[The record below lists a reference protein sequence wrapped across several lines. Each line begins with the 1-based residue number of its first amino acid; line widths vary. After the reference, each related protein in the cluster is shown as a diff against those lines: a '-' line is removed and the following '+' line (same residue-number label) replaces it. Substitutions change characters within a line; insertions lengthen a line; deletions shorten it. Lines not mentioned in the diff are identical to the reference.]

1 MKLLKLLI
9 NNKFLF
15 LQNTIILDCMIA
27 KYLIVLFI
35 LLISSNAY
43 SNTNIS
49 HAIAMHGEPKY
60 DKEFLNVEYVDLNS
74 LKGGSIVRSAIG
86 TYDSFNPFIL
96 KGTSAAGIGAL
107 YETLTTGS
115 SDEAFTE
122 YGLLAETIE
131 WPEDR
136 SWVSFVIRDEAEW
149 HDGKKITAEDVV
161 WTFNTL
167 MEKGHPFY
175 KYYYGDVDQV
185 IKISENKVR
194 FNFKNNTNKELVLI
208 IGQLPVLPK
217 HYWKD
222 KNFEETTLEVPIGSG
237 PYKVKSFDSGRSITY
252 ELNENYWGFKN
263 QIPIKIGKDNFSI
276 IRYDYYKDRGIER
289 EAFKSGE
296 IDFFSENSSKEWA
309 TSYDISSVE
318 KGLIKKELI
327 QHENPQGMQGFA
339 FNIRKDLFKD
349 RRVRKAISLAFDFE
363 WSNKNL
369 FFDAYKRTDS
379 FFENSELAS
388 SNLPSDKEL
397 FFLNPYFDVLPNEV
411 FTKVYQ
417 NPVTDGS
424 GYMRSQLQEA
434 SKLLK
439 DSGWDLIEGEL
450 IHSATKKL
458 FEFEILLRSP
468 AFERIVFPFK
478 DNLEKLGIKV
488 DVRTIDTAQ
497 YQKKMETFDFDMVVQ
512 TFSQSLS
519 PGNEQ
524 RNYWGS
530 DAADTNGSR
539 NVIGIKNYAIDGL
552 IENLINAKD
561 REELITITK
570 ALDRVLL
577 WNYYVI
583 PQWHISSYRVL
594 YWNFFNQPNIKPKYS
609 LGFDTWWVDQNKFN
623 QIQSNRTSN

>member
-1 MKLLKLLI
+1 MI
-9 NNKFLF
+9 KF
-15 LQNTIILDCMIA
+15 
-27 KYLIVLFI
+27 IVLLFV
-35 LLISSNAY
+35 LCTSFNSY
-43 SNTNIS
+43 SKTNVS

-60 DKEFLNVEYVDLNS
+60 NEDFLNVEYIDINS

-86 TYDSFNPFIL
+86 TFDSFNPFTL
-96 KGTSAAGIGAL
+96 KGTAAIGIGAL

-131 WPEDR
+131 WPDDR
-136 SWVSFVIRDEAEW
+136 SWVSYDIRKEAKW
-149 HDGKKITAEDVV
+149 HDGKKITADDVV

-175 KYYYGDVDQV
+175 SYYYGDVAEV
-185 IKISENKVR
+185 IKENEQKVR
-194 FNFKNNTNKELVLI
+194 FNFKTNTNKELVLI

-217 HYWKD
+217 HYWED
-222 KNFEETTLEVPIGSG
+222 RNFEETTLEIPIGSG
-237 PYKVKSFDSGRSITY
+237 PYKIKSFDSGRSITY
-252 ELNENYWGFKN
+252 ELNNEYWGFKN
-263 QIPIKIGKDNFSI
+263 KIPIKVGKDNFGT

-309 TSYDISSVE
+309 TSYNINSI
-318 KGLIKKELI
+318 KNGLIIKELI

-339 FNIRKDLFKD
+339 FNIRKDKFKD
-349 RRVRKAISLAFDFE
+349 RRVRKALSYAFDFE

-369 FFDAYKRTDS
+369 FFDAYIRTDS

-388 SNLPSDKEL
+388 SGLPSKEEL
-397 FFLNPYFDVLPNEV
+397 NYLNPYFDVLPKEI
-411 FTKVYQ
+411 FSEEFK

-424 GYMRSQLQEA
+424 GYMRNQLQEA
-434 SKLLK
+434 SILLK
-439 DSGWDLIEGEL
+439 DAGWDLINGQL
-450 IHSATKKL
+450 KHSSTNEI

-468 AFERIVFPFK
+468 AFERIVLPFR
-478 DNLEKLGIKV
+478 DNLEKLGINV
-488 DVRTIDTAQ
+488 IVRTIDSAE
-497 YQKKMETFDFDMVVQ
+497 YQKKIETFDFDMIVQ

-524 RNYWGS
+524 RSFWGS

-539 NVIGIKNYAIDGL
+539 NVIGIKNYAVDGL
-552 IENLINAKD
+552 VESLINAKD
-561 REELITITK
+561 REELITITR

-594 YWNFFNQPNIKPKYS
+594 YWDFFDQPARKPKYS
-609 LGFDTWWVDQNKFN
+609 LGFDTWWINQNKYN

>member
-1 MKLLKLLI
+1 MKILALIFTFTLIFQLKV
-9 NNKFLF
+9 
-15 LQNTIILDCMIA
+15 QA
-27 KYLIVLFI
+27 
-35 LLISSNAY
+35 
-43 SNTNIS
+43 NTNIS

-60 DKEFLNVEYVDLNS
+60 SKNFENVEYINPNS
-74 LKGGSIVRSAIG
+74 IKGGSIVRSAIG

-96 KGTSAAGIGAL
+96 KGTSAAGIGGL

-131 WPEDR
+131 WPDDR
-136 SWVSFVIRDEAEW
+136 SWVSFTLRKEAYW
-149 HDGKKITAEDVV
+149 HDGKKITADDVV

-175 KYYYGDVDQV
+175 KYYYGDVKEVVKEQ
-185 IKISENKVR
+185 ENKVR
-194 FNFKNNTNKELVLI
+194 FNFTTNTNKELVLI
-208 IGQLPVLPK
+208 VGQLPVLPK
-217 HYWKD
+217 HYWEN
-222 KNFEETTLEVPIGSG
+222 KNFEETSLEIPIGSG
-237 PYKVKSFDSGRSITY
+237 PYKIKSFDSGRSITY
-252 ELNENYWGFKN
+252 ELDQNYWGFGAS
-263 QIPIKIGKDNFSI
+263 IPIKIGKDNFGT

-309 TSYDISSVE
+309 TAYDINAVNE
-318 KGLIKKELI
+318 GLIKKELI
-327 QHENPQGMQGFA
+327 SHENPQGMQGFA
-339 FNIRKDLFKD
+339 FNIRKDKFKD
-349 RRVRKAISLAFDFE
+349 RRVRKALSYAFDFE

-388 SNLPSDKEL
+388 SGLPSKKEL
-397 FFLNPYFDVLPNEV
+397 NYLNPYFDVLPKEV
-411 FTKVYQ
+411 FTEEYT

-424 GYMRSQLQEA
+424 GYMRMQLQEA
-434 SKLLK
+434 SKLLEE
-439 DSGWDLIEGEL
+439 SGWEL
-450 IHSATKKL
+450 VDGKLLHSSTKEP

-478 DNLEKLGIKV
+478 DNLEKLGITAE
-488 DVRTIDTAQ
+488 VRTIDSAQ
-497 YQKKMETFDFDMVVQ
+497 YQKRMETFDFDMVVQ
-512 TFSQSLS
+512 TFGQSLS

-524 RNYWGS
+524 RNFWGS
-530 DAADTNGSR
+530 DAADTEGSR
-539 NVIGIKNYAIDGL
+539 NVVGIKNYAVDGL
-552 IENLINAKD
+552 IESLINAND

-594 YWNFFNQPNIKPKYS
+594 YWDFFDQPKIKPKYS
-609 LGFDTWWVDQNKFN
+609 LGFDTWWINQNKFE
-623 QIQSNRTSN
+623 ITQSNRTSN

>member
-1 MKLLKLLI
+1 MKIKI
-9 NNKFLF
+9 SIIF
-15 LQNTIILDCMIA
+15 IILFVS
-27 KYLIVLFI
+27 LN
-35 LLISSNAY
+35 SY

-60 DKEFLNVEYVDLNS
+60 GHDFLNVEYIDINA

-122 YGLLAETIE
+122 YGLLAESIE
-131 WPEDR
+131 WPDDR
-136 SWVSFVIRDEAEW
+136 SWVSFVLREEAKW
-149 HDGKKITAEDVV
+149 HDGKKITADDIV

-167 MEKGHPFY
+167 IEKGHPFY
-175 KYYYGDVDQV
+175 KYYYGDVSEV
-185 IKISENKVR
+185 IKESDNKVR
-194 FNFKNNTNKELVLI
+194 FNFKTNTNKELVLI
-208 IGQLPVLPK
+208 VGQLPVLPK
-217 HYWKD
+217 HYWEN
-222 KNFEETTLEVPIGSG
+222 KNFEETTLEIPLGSG
-237 PYKVKSFDSGRSITY
+237 PYKIKSFDSGRSITY
-252 ELNENYWGFKN
+252 ELNKDYWGFKN
-263 QIPIKIGKDNFSI
+263 KTPIKVGKDNFTT

-309 TSYDISSVE
+309 TSYNINAVE
-318 KGLIKKELI
+318 EKLIKKELI
-327 QHENPQGMQGFA
+327 KHENPQGMQGFA
-339 FNIRKDLFKD
+339 FNIRKDKFKD
-349 RRVRKAISLAFDFE
+349 RRVRKALSFAFDFE

-369 FFDAYKRTDS
+369 FFDAYKRTNS
-379 FFENSELAS
+379 YFENSELAS
-388 SNLPSDKEL
+388 SDLPSDQEL
-397 FFLNPYFDVLPNEV
+397 YFLNPYYDVLPKEI
-411 FTKVYQ
+411 FSEKYK

-424 GYMRSQLQEA
+424 GYMRLQLQEA
-434 SKLLK
+434 SRLLK
-439 DSGWDLIEGEL
+439 ESGWELVEGKL
-450 IHSATKKL
+450 IHSSTKEL

-478 DNLEKLGIKV
+478 DNLEKLGIEAE
-488 DVRTIDTAQ
+488 VRTIDTAQ
-497 YQKKMETFDFDMVVQ
+497 YQKRMETFDFDMIVQ

-524 RNYWGS
+524 RNFWGS
-530 DAADTNGSR
+530 SAADTNGSR
-539 NVIGIKNYAIDGL
+539 NVIGIKNYAVDGL
-552 IENLINAKD
+552 IESLINSKN
-561 REELITITK
+561 REELITITH

-594 YWNFFNQPNIKPKYS
+594 YWNFFDQPDIKPKYS
-609 LGFDTWWVDQNKFN
+609 LGFDTWWVNQNKFD

>member
-1 MKLLKLLI
+1 MKILTLIFTFTLIFQLK
-9 NNKFLF
+9 
-15 LQNTIILDCMIA
+15 
-27 KYLIVLFI
+27 
-35 LLISSNAY
+35 AY
-43 SNTNIS
+43 ANTNIS

-60 DKEFLNVEYVDLNS
+60 SKDFENVEYINANS
-74 LKGGSIVRSAIG
+74 IKGGSIVRSAIG

-96 KGTSAAGIGAL
+96 KGTSAAGIGGL

-131 WPEDR
+131 WPDDR
-136 SWVSFVIRDEAEW
+136 SWVSFTLRNEAFW
-149 HDGKKITAEDVV
+149 HDGKKITADDVV

-175 KYYYGDVDQV
+175 KYYYGDVKEV
-185 IKISENKVR
+185 IKEQENKVR
-194 FNFKNNTNKELVLI
+194 FNFTSNTNKELVLI
-208 IGQLPVLPK
+208 VGQLPVLPK
-217 HYWKD
+217 HYWEN
-222 KNFEETTLEVPIGSG
+222 KNFEETSLEIPIGSG
-237 PYKVKSFDSGRSITY
+237 PYKIKSFDSGRSITY
-252 ELNENYWGFKN
+252 ELDQNYWGFGAA
-263 QIPIKIGKDNFSI
+263 IPIKIGKDNFGT

-309 TSYDISSVE
+309 TAYDINAVNE
-318 KGLIKKELI
+318 GLIKKELI
-327 QHENPQGMQGFA
+327 SHENPQGMQGFA
-339 FNIRKDLFKD
+339 FNIRKDKFKD
-349 RRVRKAISLAFDFE
+349 RRVRKALSYAFDFE

-388 SNLPSDKEL
+388 SGLPSKEEL
-397 FFLNPYFDVLPNEV
+397 NYLNPYFDVLPKEI
-411 FTKVYQ
+411 FTEEYT

-424 GYMRSQLQEA
+424 GYMRMQLQEA
-434 SKLLK
+434 AKLLEE
-439 DSGWDLIEGEL
+439 SGWEL
-450 IHSATKKL
+450 VDGKLLHSSTKEL

-478 DNLEKLGIKV
+478 DNLEKLGIIAE
-488 DVRTIDTAQ
+488 VRTIDSAQ
-497 YQKKMETFDFDMVVQ
+497 YQKRMETFDFDMVVQ
-512 TFSQSLS
+512 TFGQSLS

-524 RNYWGS
+524 RNFWGS
-530 DAADTNGSR
+530 DAADTDGSR
-539 NVIGIKNYAIDGL
+539 NVVGIKNYAVDGL
-552 IENLINAKD
+552 IESLINASD

-594 YWNFFNQPNIKPKYS
+594 YWDFFDQPKIKPKYS
-609 LGFDTWWVDQNKFN
+609 LGFDTWWINQNKFET
-623 QIQSNRTSN
+623 IQLNRTSN

>member
-1 MKLLKLLI
+1 MIRFIIFCILAI
-9 NNKFLF
+9 IP
-15 LQNTIILDCMIA
+15 QNL
-27 KYLIVLFI
+27 
-35 LLISSNAY
+35 Y
-43 SNTNIS
+43 SKTNIS
-49 HAIAMHGEPKY
+49 HGIAMHGEPKY
-60 DKEFLNVEYVDLNS
+60 AEDFINVEYIGLNY

-96 KGTSAAGIGAL
+96 KGTAAAGISGL

-122 YGLLAETIE
+122 YGLLAEKIE
-131 WPEDR
+131 WPDDR
-136 SWVSFVIRDEAEW
+136 SWVAFTIRSEAVW
-149 HDGKKITAEDVV
+149 HDGKKITADDVV
-161 WTFNTL
+161 WSFNTL

-175 KYYYGDVDQV
+175 KYYYGDVSEV
-185 IKISENKVR
+185 IKVNKLKVR
-194 FNFKNNTNKELVLI
+194 FNFKTNTNKELVLI

-217 HYWKD
+217 HYWEN
-222 KNFEETTLEVPIGSG
+222 KNFEETTLDIPIGSG
-237 PYKVKSFDSGRSITY
+237 PYKIKSFDSGRSITY
-252 ELNENYWGFKN
+252 ELDENYWGFSAS
-263 QIPIKIGKDNFSI
+263 IPIKIGKDNYGT

-309 TSYDISSVE
+309 TAYDINALN

-327 QHENPQGMQGFA
+327 NHENPQGMQGFA
-339 FNIRKDLFKD
+339 FNIRKDKFKD
-349 RRVRKAISLAFDFE
+349 RRVRKALSYAFDFE

-388 SNLPSDKEL
+388 SGLPSKEEL
-397 FFLNPYFDVLPNEV
+397 NYLNPYFDVLPKEI
-411 FTKVYQ
+411 FTEEYI

-424 GYMRSQLQEA
+424 GYMRMQLQEA

-439 DSGWDLIEGEL
+439 ESGWEL
-450 IHSATKKL
+450 DDGRLLHSSTKEP

-478 DNLEKLGIKV
+478 DNLEKLGIIAE
-488 DVRTIDTAQ
+488 VRTIDSAQ
-497 YQKKMETFDFDMVVQ
+497 YQKRMETFDFDMVVQ
-512 TFSQSLS
+512 TFGQSLS

-524 RNYWGS
+524 RNFWGS
-530 DAADTNGSR
+530 DAADTDGSR
-539 NVIGIKNYAIDGL
+539 NIIGIKNYAIDGL
-552 IENLINAKD
+552 IESLINASD

-594 YWNFFNQPNIKPKYS
+594 YWDFFDQPQIKPKYS
-609 LGFDTWWVDQNKFN
+609 LGFDTWWINQNKFEI
-623 QIQSNRTSN
+623 IQSNRTSN